1 MKKSG
6 VLNHRLADVI
16 ARIGHTQRL
25 IIADAGLPVP
35 PGVERIDLAV
45 TPGLPGVVDV
55 VRAIA
60 AELQVEAMVVADEL
74 MRGNHAL
81 ANEFRA
87 IFPAADFSSVPHTTF
102 KQLSEDAI
110 AIVRTGECTP
120 YANLMLISGVTF

>member
-6 VLNHRLADVI
+6 VLNHRLADAI
-16 ARIGHTQRL
+16 ARTGHTQRL

-60 AELQVEAMVVADEL
+60 AELQVEAIVVADEL
-74 MRGNHAL
+74 MQGNHEL

-87 IFPAADFSSVPHTTF
+87 IFPSADFSSVPHTTF
-102 KQLSEDAI
+102 KQLSQDAI

-120 YANLMLISGVTF
+120 FANLMLISGVTF